1 MRSSS
6 TDPRPGPGR
15 GRARRGGGADERPFL
30 PVGRTAWLRLVLVV
44 LLGVAA
50 MLAPSAILS
59 TGAFYTDTSTVSGDV
74 TAAPT
79 FTATPS
85 PSPA

>member
-6 TDPRPGPGR
+6 TDPRPGRRR
-15 GRARRGGGADERPFL
+15 GHARRGGGADERGFL
-30 PVGRTAWLRLVLVV
+30 PVGRTGWLRLVLVV

>member
-6 TDPRPGPGR
+6 TEPRPGSRR
-15 GRARRGGGADERPFL
+15 GRARREGGAGERGFL
-30 PVGRTAWLRLVLVV
+30 PVGRTGWLRLVLVV

-50 MLAPSAILS
+50 MLAPSALLS
-59 TGAFYTDTSTVSGDV
+59 TGAFYTDTSTVSGDM

-79 FTATPS
+79 FTPS